1 MKLNKIFKLCMLV
14 LLLISVGILIWG
26 FVVGFDANGDQPV
39 EVLIYWAY
47 IMIAL
52 ALASWVV
59 AGGIVSIK
67 NNPKSIVKTLILV
80 VALVAVIAVAY
91 VLAPGNPAFGREG
104 QDPVS
109 TLKLV
114 DTVLNLTYFA
124 GAATLISIVV
134 GEIRLAITNK
144 K

>member
-1 MKLNKIFKLCMLV
+1 MKLNKLFKICMLV
-14 LLLISVGILIWG
+14 LLLISVAILVWG
-26 FVVGFDANGDQPV
+26 FIVGFDANGDQPV

-52 ALASWVV
+52 AVAAWVIV
-59 AGGIVSIK
+59 GGIVSIK
-67 NNPKSIVKTLILV
+67 NNPKSLVKTLILAV
-80 VALVAVIAVAY
+80 VLVGVVAVAY

-104 QDPVS
+104 LDTVS

-114 DTVLNLTYFA
+114 DTTLNLTYFA
-124 GAATLISIVV
+124 GAATIIAIIV

>member
-1 MKLNKIFKLCMLV
+1 MKLNKLFKICMLV
-14 LLLISVGILIWG
+14 LLIISVAILVWG
-26 FVVGFDANGDQPV
+26 FIVGFDANGDQPV

-52 ALASWVV
+52 AVAAWVIV
-59 AGGIVSIK
+59 GGIVSIK
-67 NNPKSIVKTLILV
+67 NNPKSLVKTLILAV
-80 VALVAVIAVAY
+80 VLVGVVAVAY

-104 QDPVS
+104 LDTVS

-114 DTVLNLTYFA
+114 DTTLNLTYFA
-124 GAATLISIVV
+124 GAATIIAIIV